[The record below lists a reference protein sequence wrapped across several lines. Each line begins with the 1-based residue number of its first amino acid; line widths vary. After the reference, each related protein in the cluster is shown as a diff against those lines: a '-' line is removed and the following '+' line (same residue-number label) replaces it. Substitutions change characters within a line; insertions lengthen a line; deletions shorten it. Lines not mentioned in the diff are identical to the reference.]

1 MLSDATDVAD
11 WPFPRTCP
19 MSPPPQLGAGS
30 DVPPRAVRLPAGAV
44 DSRLAWLVTR
54 HADVKQALA
63 DPRLSAD
70 ETLPGAP
77 VRIQIPPGERA
88 SSFLRMDDP
97 EHNKLRSLITSDFTA
112 RRSRRLEP
120 DIRQL
125 IDDLL
130 DGLEA
135 TEEKPT
141 DLCEAFSS
149 RLPTLVI
156 ARLLGVPAEH
166 NHFFV
171 DVTRRTLAQDDFE
184 QSYAAYQEMTA
195 FLTGLAEE
203 KAARPADDLMSRL
216 ASKHLASGAITLD
229 ELVGIARLV
238 LVAGHE
244 TTTNQIALSTLSL
257 LLDDELRTEVFR
269 DDAKLLPQYV
279 EESVRF
285 WSISQDAIVR
295 LVMEDLEL
303 GGVSM
308 AAGDAVV
315 ISIPAGNH
323 DTAVFPD
330 AGRIDVHRDSSDH
343 MQWGFGAHYC
353 LGAPLARLELELAL
367 KELFRRF
374 PTLRLGC
381 DRDSIPFRRNTVFYG
396 LTALPVTW

>member
-1 MLSDATDVAD
+1 MLSDSIDVPD

-19 MSPPPQLGAGS
+19 MSPPSQLAAAREE
-30 DVPPRAVRLPAGAV
+30 PALAVRLPAGAV

-54 HADVKQALA
+54 HADVKQALM

-88 SSFLRMDDP
+88 SSFLRMDNP
-97 EHNKLRSLITSDFTA
+97 EHGRLRSLITSDFTA
-112 RRSRRLEP
+112 RRSRLLEP
-120 DIRQL
+120 DIKRL

-130 DGLEA
+130 DGME
-135 TEEKPT
+135 TSQDNST

-149 RLPTLVI
+149 RLPSLVI
-156 ARLLGVPAEH
+156 ARLLGVPEES

-171 DVTRRTLAQDDFE
+171 DVTRRTLATDNFE
-184 QSYAAYQEMTA
+184 KSYAAYQEMTA
-195 FLTGLAEE
+195 FLTELAEQ

-216 ASKHLASGAITLD
+216 ASEHLASGAITLD

-257 LLDDELRTEVFR
+257 LLDGELRSEVFR
-269 DDAKLLPQYV
+269 DDAKLLPQYI

-295 LVMEDLEL
+295 LVVEDLEL

-323 DTAVFPD
+323 DETVFPD
-330 AGRIDVHRDSSDH
+330 PGRVDVHRDSSDH
-343 MQWGFGAHYC
+343 LQWGSGPHFC

-367 KELFRRF
+367 KELFARF

-381 DRDSIPFRRNTVFYG
+381 DRDNIPFRRNTVFYG